1 MVYDDIDHLLPQ
13 QCTSLGR
20 GALLGLPCEN
30 NNLNLNNNN
39 TNTNNNIPNNGGRRR
54 LNSGNNN
61 NLQPSELVGL
71 TREERRRRRRAT
83 QKYRTAHATR
93 YNIFFSVFWNFNFHL
108 FNFFF

>member
-39 TNTNNNIPNNGGRRR
+39 TNTNNNTPNSGGRRR
-54 LNSGNNN
+54 LNTGNNN

-93 YNIFFSVFWNFNFHL
+93 FDLITFQNFL
-108 FNFFF
+108 FRQF